1 MTSKVAQIREEMSF
15 ARELTK
21 AQILFVAVP
30 VLNEDDYKTLR
41 IIQASRALKLSGEAS
56 HGE

>member
-41 IIQASRALKLSGEAS
+41 IIQASRAFKLSGEAS

>member
-1 MTSKVAQIREEMSF
+1 MVSKVAQIREESF

-41 IIQASRALKLSGEAS
+41 IVQASRAFKLSGEAS
-56 HGE
+56 HG